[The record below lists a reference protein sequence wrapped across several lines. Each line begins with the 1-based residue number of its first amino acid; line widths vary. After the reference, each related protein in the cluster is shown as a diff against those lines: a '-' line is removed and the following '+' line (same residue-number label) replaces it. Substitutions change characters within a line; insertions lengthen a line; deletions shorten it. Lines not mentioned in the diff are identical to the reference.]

1 MANNRTP
8 APHTRQRPSGW
19 PVGSF
24 ESYLDAQAAVDKLSD
39 QEFPVDALTIV
50 GVDLLEVE
58 NVTGRLTWGKVIGS
72 GALSGAW
79 IGIFIGLLLGIFGGG
94 FFGPI
99 LTGVIMGA
107 IFGIIM
113 AAVPY
118 AMSGGARDF
127 TSATT
132 IVAGRYDLLCDP
144 ALATKA
150 RDAIAAMQYG
160 TPAQSGYP
168 AQPAPRESAE
178 ENTTPDSQA

>member
-72 GALSGAW
+72 GALSGA
-79 IGIFIGLLLGIFGGG
+79 GSVF
-94 FFGPI
+94 
-99 LTGVIMGA
+99 
-107 IFGIIM
+107 
-113 AAVPY
+113 
-118 AMSGGARDF
+118 S
-127 TSATT
+127 
-132 IVAGRYDLLCDP
+132 
-144 ALATKA
+144 LASCWA
-150 RDAIAAMQYG
+150 F
-160 TPAQSGYP
+160 
-168 AQPAPRESAE
+168 SAE
-178 ENTTPDSQA
+178 ASLARF

>member
-160 TPAQSGYP
+160 IPAQSGQP
-168 AQPAPRESAE
+168 AQPASRESAE